1 MKNKVDIIIPISL
14 DIDWPQ
20 KEEIIRDIKEQHENY
35 GFSRFALACPSA
47 GWRAIGYP
55 PREFYTDRAEVFKQI
70 KEELAP
76 LGIECG
82 WWITLTLKSGKTPG
96 FQSMVKP
103 DGSEHPFANCPLDE
117 NFKKRFVEDVA
128 DFAKIAKPAFIFTED
143 DFSLSAAE
151 GCYCDIHISEF
162 NKRYG
167 YAYTREELVELLE
180 SKTDEAFEILRKWR
194 ELSKDSLVQFA
205 AAMRQELDK
214 ESPEIPLGYMQAGNS
229 DKDGDCTI
237 DICKA
242 MAGKNHTPFSRLYGA
257 SYCGIK
263 AREIPFMLYHMLY
276 SKQHIDCDFKYYLEA
291 DTFPHTR
298 FYSASCQMIS
308 TMATTFSYGFDG
320 ATFQTQQILD
330 DPNEETAYGSAF
342 AKMRKSFETVKET
355 VKDCTLKGVNI
366 PYDPFWY
373 TADPVDNEK
382 KPLWVKPVSRFGIPH
397 TTLDSNVVFADEVWA
412 KHALKDEIMKALSKT
427 LFIDSAAAKW
437 LIKRGFGEYIGIDVG
452 DDVAEVGNR
461 RWDLA
466 AREVIK
472 DEFCATRG
480 KNMTA
485 PWMLAPLGNGMLPE
499 ITVTNPECEVI
510 TELYSY
516 KKEHICPA
524 MTRFKNKLGGKVII
538 MGLTIKTNGSQ
549 ALFNYRRKKLLQSL
563 LENECDDFALI
574 KDAPDVMIVENKAI
588 NPSQKGF
595 REMLT
600 IINAC
605 EDALEDVTIR
615 LPSDLRDVKGVKIL
629 DKLGE
634 WQDTDYSLTDD
645 GIKINRELHYCS
657 PMFLKIV

>member
-1 MKNKVDIIIPISL
+1 MKDILDIIIPVSL

-20 KEEIIRDIKEQHENY
+20 KEEIIRDIKEQYENY
-35 GFSRFALACPSA
+35 GFTRFALACPSA

-55 PREFYTDRAEVFKQI
+55 SKDFFTERAELFKQV
-70 KEELAP
+70 KEELAT

-117 NFKKRFVEDVA
+117 NFKKRFAEDVA

-205 AAMRQELDK
+205 AAIREELDK

-257 SYCGIK
+257 CYYGIK
-263 AREIPFMLYHMLY
+263 AREIPFMLYHVLY
-276 SKQHIDCDFKYYLEA
+276 SRQHIDCDFKYYLEA

-298 FYSASCQMIS
+298 FYSASCQMTS
-308 TMATTFSYGFDG
+308 TMATAFSYGFDG

-330 DPNEETAYGSAF
+330 DPNEETAYGRAF
-342 AKMRKSFETVKET
+342 AKMRPAFETVKKAVNGCE
-355 VKDCTLKGVNI
+355 LKGVSI

-373 TADPVDNEK
+373 TADPVDIEK

-397 TTLDSNVVFADEVWA
+397 TTLDSNVIFADEVWA
-412 KHALKDEIMKALSKT
+412 KHIPEADVLKALSKN
-427 LFIDSAAAKW
+427 LFIDSAAANE
-437 LIKRGFGEYIGIDVG
+437 LVKRGFGEFIGAEFG
-452 DDVAEVGNR
+452 EDVADIGKN
-461 RWDLA
+461 RWDIA

-472 DEFCATRG
+472 DEYRTTKG

-485 PWMLAPLGNGMLPE
+485 PWMLAPLGNGVLPQITITDPNCE
-499 ITVTNPECEVI
+499 II
-510 TELYSY
+510 SELYSY
-516 KKEHICPA
+516 QKELISPS
-524 MTRFKNKLGGKVII
+524 MTRFKNKLGGKVIV
-538 MGLTIKTNGSQ
+538 MGLTINGNGSQ
-549 ALFNYRRKKLLQSL
+549 ALYNYRRKKLLQNL
-563 LENECDDFALI
+563 LVNECDEFVLI
-574 KDAPDVMIVENKAI
+574 KDAPDVMVVENKAI
-588 NPSQKGF
+588 NPEQKGF

-600 IINAC
+600 VINLC
-605 EDALEDVTIR
+605 EDTLDEIKIH
-615 LPSDLRDVKGVKIL
+615 LPADLREIKGVKML
-629 DKLGE
+629 DKNGA
-634 WQDTDYSLTDD
+634 WQNANYSLIAD
-645 GIKINRELHYCS
+645 GVKIEHELHYCN
-657 PMFLKIV
+657 PMFLIIE